1 MSEAS
6 IIESI
11 EINVEP
17 NYIAQQSQPDE
28 GRYVYAYTIT
38 IANRG
43 NDAARLIGRHWV
55 ISDERAEK
63 KEVRG
68 IGVVGEQPYLPPGKS
83 YTYTSGVVL
92 ETETGIMQGS
102 YQMKTDRG
110 QLFNVAIPAFA
121 LVPPHA
127 VH

>member
-1 MSEAS
+1 MSQA
-6 IIESI
+6 I
-11 EINVEP
+11 EIRVKP
-17 NYIAQQSQPDE
+17 NYMDQQSLPDE

-43 NDAARLIGRHWV
+43 EVAAQLIGRHWV
-55 ISDERAEK
+55 ISDERDEK

-102 YQMKTDRG
+102 YQMKTDNG
-110 QLFNVAIPAFA
+110 KFFDVDIPAFA
-121 LVPPHA
+121 LVPPYAIH
-127 VH
+127 